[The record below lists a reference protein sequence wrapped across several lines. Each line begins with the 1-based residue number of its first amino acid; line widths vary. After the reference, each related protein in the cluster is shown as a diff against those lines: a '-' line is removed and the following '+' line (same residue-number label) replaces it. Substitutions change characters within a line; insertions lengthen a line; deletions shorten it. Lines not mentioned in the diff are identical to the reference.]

1 MAIKKSQLYS
11 ALWESSDALRG
22 GMDASQY
29 KDYVLT
35 ILFLKYISDKQ
46 KADPDNQLFVIP
58 EGCTF
63 DDIVKLK
70 GHDDIGDTLNK
81 KLEKIG
87 DAFCLGSSFFHNAD
101 FNDPKKLGSGRD
113 LVDRVSGLIEVFQN
127 PALDFGHNRAA
138 DDDLIGDAYE
148 YLMRKFAQDSGKS
161 KGQFYTP
168 AEASRLAAALL
179 DIKSDTSKN
188 ISIYDMTCGSGSL
201 LLRAAHESNAE
212 TTTLYGQEYDI
223 ATLQMAEMNM
233 ILHGMA
239 GSHDLKH
246 GDTINNPQH
255 KDPLQ
260 PDTKLMTFDYCVA
273 NPPYSVKHWR
283 KSAKENDDY
292 GRWNNRIGIAPDSKG
307 DYAFLMHM
315 IKSMKS
321 TGRGSCFLPHGVLS
335 RGESEAMI
343 RKYLVDQHLISGIIG
358 LPANIFYGTGIP
370 TCIIVIDKA
379 AAHDSKGIFMIDAK
393 DGYRKDGDKNRL
405 REQDIRRVCDTWF
418 AKKDVPHYAKM
429 VLWDEIKANDYNL
442 NIPRYVTPADKEP
455 KQDLFAHLNGGVPQ
469 TDVDA
474 ITTLW
479 QLCPSLKTDLFMP
492 TANAGYVQF
501 TEKAKENMDA
511 TIQQNASYK
520 QQEADYQTTISK
532 WEGYMR
538 DELPHICIDCTP
550 KTLID
555 TWGNDILS
563 IFGECKSLVD
573 EYDVYDELYK
583 YWDETMQ
590 DDAFMISRDGWKITI
605 SLPKDKKGNIKKNF
619 TYEDIACDLLPS
631 MVLVKA
637 RFAEELSHIESL
649 TAAIEMA
656 EADMDSMAEEESDS
670 FAAADFFNDKNKIKL
685 SEMKAALK
693 AAKKDPAQFEKS
705 DIEIWT
711 EYVAKADAMEKD
723 KKALRKETESLTKA
737 VQDKYAVLTEDEVRE
752 LVFTHKWMSAMRER
766 LTVLMATCQ
775 QHVSSDMHALNARYE
790 NTLDQHTSS
799 EKDFEST
806 VMSHLNDV
814 QQLLTGKKRLDGF
827 SEPWVEK
834 KLGEMLSYEQPTNY
848 LVHSTKYVDSGTPV
862 LTAGKTFIL
871 GYTNETFGIYDKL
884 PVIIFDD
891 FTTDSRFVTFPFKAK
906 SSAMKMLKANDGY
919 DTRFV
924 YELLQ
929 IIDYTPGD
937 HQRHWISMFADF
949 SILVPPTINEQ
960 IAISNILSS
969 VDNEIFALEA
979 KKAKYESIKK
989 GMMQELLTGKI
1000 RLV

>member
-11 ALWESSDALRG
+11 ALWEGCNALRG

-35 ILFLKYISDKQ
+35 MLFLKYISDKQ
-46 KADPDNQLFVIP
+46 KAAPDKQLFVIP

-87 DAFCLGSSFFHNAD
+87 EAFCLGSSFFHNAD
-101 FNDPKKLGSGRD
+101 FNDPKKLGSGKD
-113 LVDRVSGLIEVFQN
+113 LIDTVSGLIEVFEN

-148 YLMRKFAQDSGKS
+148 YLMRKFAQASGKS

-168 AEASRLAAALL
+168 AEASRLAASLI
-179 DIKSDTSKN
+179 DIKNDTRPN

-212 TTTLYGQEYDI
+212 NTTLYGQEMDI
-223 ATLQMAEMNM
+223 ATLHMAEMNM

-239 GSHDLKH
+239 GYNDLKN
-246 GDTINNPQH
+246 GDTINNPLH

-260 PDTKLMTFDYCVA
+260 PDSKLMTFDYCVA

-321 TGRGSCFLPHGVLS
+321 TGKGSCFLPHGVLFRGKMERQTDGTWS
-335 RGESEAMI
+335 GESEAMI

-393 DGYRKDGDKNRL
+393 DGFRKDGDKNRL

-429 VLWDEIKANDYNL
+429 VLWDEIIANDYNL

-455 KQDLFAHLNGGVPQ
+455 RQDLFAHLNGGIPQ
-469 TDVDA
+469 TDVDEMA
-474 ITTLW
+474 TLW

-520 QQEADYQTTISK
+520 QQKDEYQSTISK
-532 WEGYMR
+532 WEDYMR

-555 TWGNDILS
+555 TWGNDILNV
-563 IFGECKSLVD
+563 FGECKSLVD

-590 DDAFMISRDGWKITI
+590 DDAYMISRDGWKVTI
-605 SLPKDKKGNIKKNF
+605 SLPKDKKGNIKKSF

-637 RFAEELSHIESL
+637 RFADKLTHIESL
-649 TAAIEMA
+649 TAAIETA
-656 EADMDSMAEEESDS
+656 EADMNSMAEEECDS
-670 FAAADFFNDKNKIKL
+670 FVDFFNDKNKVKL
-685 SEMKAALK
+685 VEIKAALK
-693 AAKKDPAQFEKS
+693 AAKKDPAQFDKS
-705 DIEIWT
+705 DVELWT
-711 EYVAKADAMEKD
+711 KYVAIADAMDKD
-723 KKALRKETESLTKA
+723 KKTLKEETASLTKA
-737 VQDKYAVLTEDEVRE
+737 VQNKYEVLAEDEVRE
-752 LVFTHKWMSAMRER
+752 LVFAHKWMPAMRDR
-766 LTVLMATCQ
+766 LTALMATCQ
-775 QHVSSDMHALNARYE
+775 QRVSSDIHALNARYE
-790 NTLDQHTSS
+790 NTLDQLANNVNN
-799 EKDFEST
+799 FEEA
-806 VMSHLNDV
+806 VMSHL
-814 QQLLTGKKRLDGF
+814 KEMGF
-827 SEPWVEK
+827 
-834 KLGEMLSYEQPTNY
+834 
-848 LVHSTKYVDSGTPV
+848 
-862 LTAGKTFIL
+862 
-871 GYTNETFGIYDKL
+871 
-884 PVIIFDD
+884 
-891 FTTDSRFVTFPFKAK
+891 
-906 SSAMKMLKANDGY
+906 
-919 DTRFV
+919 
-924 YELLQ
+924 
-929 IIDYTPGD
+929 
-937 HQRHWISMFADF
+937 
-949 SILVPPTINEQ
+949 
-960 IAISNILSS
+960 
-969 VDNEIFALEA
+969 
-979 KKAKYESIKK
+979 
-989 GMMQELLTGKI
+989 
-1000 RLV
+1000 

>member
-11 ALWESSDALRG
+11 ALWEGCNALRG

-35 ILFLKYISDKQ
+35 MLFLKYISDKQ
-46 KADPDNQLFVIP
+46 KAAPDKQLFVIP

-87 DAFCLGSSFFHNAD
+87 EAFCLGSSFFHNAD
-101 FNDPKKLGSGRD
+101 FNDPKKLGSGKD
-113 LVDRVSGLIEVFQN
+113 LIDTVSGLIEVFEN

-148 YLMRKFAQDSGKS
+148 YLMRKFAQASGKS

-168 AEASRLAAALL
+168 AEASRLAASLI
-179 DIKSDTSKN
+179 DIKNDTRPN

-212 TTTLYGQEYDI
+212 NTTLYGQEMDI
-223 ATLQMAEMNM
+223 ATLHMAEMNM

-239 GSHDLKH
+239 GYNDLKN
-246 GDTINNPQH
+246 GDTINNPLH

-260 PDTKLMTFDYCVA
+260 PDSKLMTFDYCVA

-321 TGRGSCFLPHGVLS
+321 TGKGSCFLPHGVLFRGKMERQTDGTWS
-335 RGESEAMI
+335 GESEAMI

-393 DGYRKDGDKNRL
+393 DGFRKDGDKNRL

-429 VLWDEIKANDYNL
+429 VLWDEIIANDYNL

-455 KQDLFAHLNGGVPQ
+455 RQDLFAHLNGGIPQ
-469 TDVDA
+469 TDVDEMA
-474 ITTLW
+474 TLW

-520 QQEADYQTTISK
+520 QQKDEYQSTISK
-532 WEGYMR
+532 WEDYMR

-555 TWGNDILS
+555 TWGNDILNV
-563 IFGECKSLVD
+563 FGECKSLVD

-590 DDAFMISRDGWKITI
+590 DDAYMISRDGWKVTI
-605 SLPKDKKGNIKKNF
+605 SLPKDKKGNIKKSF

-637 RFAEELSHIESL
+637 RFADKLTHIESL
-649 TAAIEMA
+649 TAAIETA
-656 EADMDSMAEEESDS
+656 EADMNSMAEEESDS
-670 FAAADFFNDKNKIKL
+670 FVNFFNDKNKVKL
-685 SEMKAALK
+685 VEIKAALK
-693 AAKKDPAQFEKS
+693 AAKKDPAQFDKS
-705 DIEIWT
+705 DVELWT
-711 EYVAKADAMEKD
+711 KYVAIADAMDKD
-723 KKALRKETESLTKA
+723 KKTLKEETASLTKA
-737 VQDKYAVLTEDEVRE
+737 VQNKYEVLAEDEVRE
-752 LVFTHKWMSAMRER
+752 LVFAHKWMPAMRDR
-766 LTVLMATCQ
+766 LTALMATCQ
-775 QHVSSDMHALNARYE
+775 QRVSSDIHALNARYE
-790 NTLDQHTSS
+790 NTLGQLTDSV
-799 EKDFEST
+799 KDFEAA
-806 VMSHLNDV
+806 VMSHLSEM
-814 QQLLTGKKRLDGF
+814 GF
-827 SEPWVEK
+827 
-834 KLGEMLSYEQPTNY
+834 
-848 LVHSTKYVDSGTPV
+848 
-862 LTAGKTFIL
+862 
-871 GYTNETFGIYDKL
+871 
-884 PVIIFDD
+884 
-891 FTTDSRFVTFPFKAK
+891 
-906 SSAMKMLKANDGY
+906 
-919 DTRFV
+919 
-924 YELLQ
+924 
-929 IIDYTPGD
+929 
-937 HQRHWISMFADF
+937 
-949 SILVPPTINEQ
+949 
-960 IAISNILSS
+960 
-969 VDNEIFALEA
+969 
-979 KKAKYESIKK
+979 
-989 GMMQELLTGKI
+989 
-1000 RLV
+1000 